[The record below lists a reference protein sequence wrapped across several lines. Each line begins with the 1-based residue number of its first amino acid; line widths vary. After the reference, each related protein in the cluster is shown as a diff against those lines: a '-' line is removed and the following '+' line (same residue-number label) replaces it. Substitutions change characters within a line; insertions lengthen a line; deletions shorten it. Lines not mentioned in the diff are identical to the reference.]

1 MDRDGQTQIVNDINH
16 LKTALPTE
24 LRALLTNA
32 DWQPI
37 QLGMSGVGVYRIV
50 EQDKSM
56 FLKVSDDLADPE
68 LRADKAI
75 IQWLRGKLPVPEVL
89 AFAETE
95 THQFLLLSAVPG
107 EDASADH
114 HDTKRL
120 VHLLAEGLRMIHA
133 VDPTG
138 CPSIR
143 PLDVMIEGARRRLE
157 NGQVDESDFDDERS
171 GHTAESAFDE
181 LVLTRPPIEE
191 RVFVHG
197 DYCLPNILIDRG
209 KISGFIDWGRAGI
222 ADPYQDL
229 ALAERSIIYNI
240 GAKWV
245 RPFFD
250 AYGIADVDW
259 ERVRYY
265 KLLDEFY

>member
-1 MDRDGQTQIVNDINH
+1 MNDLQTI
-16 LKTALPTE
+16 KASLPSE
-24 LRALLTNA
+24 LRPLLKA

-37 QLGMSGVGVYRIV
+37 QVGMSGAGVYRISG
-50 EQDKSM
+50 QDA
-56 FLKVSDDLADPE
+56 FLKVSEDLADPE
-68 LRADKAI
+68 LRADKTI
-75 IQWLRGKLPVPEVL
+75 LDWLRGKLPVPEVL
-89 AFAETE
+89 TFAQTE

-107 EDASADH
+107 EDASAEHPD
-114 HDTKRL
+114 KQAL
-120 VHLLAEGLRMIHA
+120 VHLLAEGLRLIHA
-133 VDPTG
+133 VDPSG
-138 CPSIR
+138 CPSLR
-143 PLDVMIEGARRRLE
+143 PLDVMIEGARHRLE
-157 NGQVDESDFDDERS
+157 NGQVDESDFDDEQAGR
-171 GHTAESAFDE
+171 TAESVFVE
-181 LVLTRPPIEE
+181 LLTTRPSVEE
-191 RVFVHG
+191 HIFVHG

-259 ERVRYY
+259 DRVRYY